1 MKKVT
6 KIVLDLVE
14 IFEGLSQSDTFK
26 LTSDIRGSKDELILL
41 KGRMFDLIKINNQLG
56 ISNDRQIESLTI
68 INEQLYYV
76 NENLIV
82 LENALL
88 CHESKIFE
96 KRTFMGM
103 KFNVGLN

>member
-1 MKKVT
+1 MKRRTFDV
-6 KIVLDLVE
+6 ISMN
-14 IFEGLSQSDTFK
+14 SQ
-26 LTSDIRGSKDELILL
+26 LCV
-41 KGRMFDLIKINNQLG
+41 
-56 ISNDRQIESLTI
+56 SNDEQIVTLLMF
-68 INEQLYYV
+68 NEQLHYV

-96 KRTFMGM
+96 KRTFIGM

>member
-6 KIVLDLVE
+6 KIVLDLAE
-14 IFEGLSQSDTFK
+14 IFETVSQSDTFK
-26 LTSDIRGSKDELILL
+26 LTSDIRDSKNELILL
-41 KGRMFDLIKINNQLG
+41 KGKLFDLIKTKNQLG
-56 ISNDRQIESLTI
+56 ISNDKEIERLTM

-82 LENALL
+82 LENVLL

-96 KRTFMGM
+96 KRTFMRM

>member
-1 MKKVT
+1 MKKIT
-6 KIVLDLVE
+6 KIVLDLAEV
-14 IFEGLSQSDTFK
+14 FEGLSQSDTFK
-26 LTSDIRGSKDELILL
+26 LCSEIRQSQNELIAL
-41 KGRMFDLIKINNQLG
+41 KRRTFDVISMNSQLCV
-56 ISNDRQIESLTI
+56 SNDEQIGTLLM
-68 INEQLYYV
+68 INEQLHYV

-96 KRTFMGM
+96 KRTFIGM

>member
-14 IFEGLSQSDTFK
+14 IFENVSQSDTFK
-26 LTSDIRGSKDELILL
+26 LTSDIRNSKDELILL
-41 KGRMFDLIKINNQLG
+41 KGRMFELIKMNNHLG
-56 ISNDRQIESLTI
+56 ISNDEQIERLTM

-82 LENALL
+82 LENVLL